1 MFDDLDGDRRGF
13 LKCMAWAGTGALF
26 AFQGGIGSSIGL
38 DAALA
43 APAKRTAIQ
52 PFTFAQ
58 ISDSH
63 IGFNKPPNPDARATF
78 REAIA
83 KVKALPKR
91 PDFVI
96 HTGDVSQLSR
106 DEEFD
111 DAEQMLKAAG
121 LPIFF
126 VPGEHDMLDP
136 DGGKAFLN
144 RFGKGSM
151 GAGWYSFDHR
161 GVHFV
166 ALVNVA
172 DLKPGGMG
180 NLGPTQLAWLKD
192 DLAGRSSSTPIVVFA
207 HIPLWTVY
215 ADWGWGTDDAAQALS
230 YLKRFGSVTV
240 LNGHIHQITQK
251 VEGNIAFHTAR
262 STAFPQPVGGEGP
275 SPGPLKVPAEQ
286 LHSMLGITSAT
297 VIRGQAPIALVDAT
311 L

>member
-1 MFDDLDGDRRGF
+1 MHGLGRHRR
-13 LKCMAWAGTGALF
+13 AVRNRR
-26 AFQGGIGSSIGL
+26 GIGSSMGL

-43 APAKRTAIQ
+43 STPKRRATQ

-58 ISDSH
+58 LSDSH
-63 IGFNKPPNPDARATF
+63 IGFNKPPNADARATF

-83 KVKALPKR
+83 KVKALPNR

-111 DAEQMLKAAG
+111 DAEQMLKELG
-121 LPIFF
+121 LPVFF

-144 RFGKGSM
+144 RFGKGSE

-180 NLGPTQLAWLKD
+180 NLGAAQLAWLKD
-192 DLAGRSSSTPIVVFA
+192 DLAGCSSSTPVV
-207 HIPLWTVY
+207 
-215 ADWGWGTDDAAQALS
+215 
-230 YLKRFGSVTV
+230 V
-240 LNGHIHQITQK
+240 LPTS
-251 VEGNIAFHTAR
+251 R
-262 STAFPQPVGGEGP
+262 SGPSTPTGGGERTIP
-275 SPGPLKVPAEQ
+275 PKRSSCLRA
-286 LHSMLGITSAT
+286 SD
-297 VIRGQAPIALVDAT
+297 R
-311 L
+311 

>member
-1 MFDDLDGDRRGF
+1 MLDDMGDDLGGDRRGF

-26 AFQGGIGSSIGL
+26 AFEGGIGSSIGL

-43 APAKRTAIQ
+43 APMKSGLAL
-52 PFTFAQ
+52 FTFAQ

-63 IGFNKPPNPDARATF
+63 IGFNKPPNADARATF

-83 KVKALPKR
+83 KVKALPHR

-106 DEEFD
+106 DDEFD
-111 DAEQMLKAAG
+111 DAEQMLKELG
-121 LPIFF
+121 LPVFF

-136 DGGKAFLN
+136 DGGKAFLK
-144 RFGKGSM
+144 RFGKGSK

-180 NLGPTQLAWLKD
+180 NLGTEP
-192 DLAGRSSSTPIVVFA
+192 
-207 HIPLWTVY
+207 
-215 ADWGWGTDDAAQALS
+215 
-230 YLKRFGSVTV
+230 
-240 LNGHIHQITQK
+240 
-251 VEGNIAFHTAR
+251 
-262 STAFPQPVGGEGP
+262 
-275 SPGPLKVPAEQ
+275 
-286 LHSMLGITSAT
+286 
-297 VIRGQAPIALVDAT
+297 
-311 L
+311 